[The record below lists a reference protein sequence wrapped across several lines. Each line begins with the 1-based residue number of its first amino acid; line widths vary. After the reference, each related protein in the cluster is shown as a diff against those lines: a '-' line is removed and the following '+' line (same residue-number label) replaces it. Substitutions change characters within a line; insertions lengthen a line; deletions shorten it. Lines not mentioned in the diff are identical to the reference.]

1 MKLWH
6 LVARFVTAAPPHPP
20 SVDDEVWAEGFLT
33 PAERRLWIRFDNHD
47 RRHSIRVARR
57 FVRRVP
63 DAEPAVVAGALLH
76 DIGKV
81 RCGIG
86 VLGRVVATIVGP
98 RTERFR
104 CYHDHERVGA
114 EMLAAIGSDR
124 RTVELAG
131 GAGPFAEALEA
142 CDRT

>member
-6 LVARFVTAAPPHPP
+6 LVARFVTAAPGHPP

-33 PAERRLWIRFDNHD
+33 PAERGLWIRFANHD

-57 FVRRVP
+57 FVSRVP
-63 DAEPAVVAGALLH
+63 EAEPAIVGGALLH

-81 RCGIG
+81 RCGLG
-86 VLGRVVATIVGP
+86 VLGRVVATVVGP
-98 RTERFR
+98 RTDRFR

-114 EMLAAIGSDR
+114 DLLAEIGTEPR
-124 RTVELAG
+124 VVELVAG
-131 GAGPFAEALEA
+131 GGPFADDLEA
-142 CDRT
+142 SDRT